1 MDKKFSAICCAFV
14 LPAIMV
20 LILQYFKEVPI
31 WALVVAWA
39 CFFHLGG
46 GDKPNLVAKELLT
59 NSIIGTLIGWVSA
72 LLILSNPIP
81 ILSDYG
87 LWGPLVIGLAI
98 ALITAFDSFKPM
110 SITPVVIYGFALNWG
125 FLSVPGML
133 NLKILTAIEMKNVAI
148 AVPIALFLGA
158 FFGFINAISINILA
172 SSNHSIHKKNIEI
185 L

>member
-1 MDKKFSAICCAFV
+1 VNIKLSTISCAFV
-14 LPAIMV
+14 LPALMV
-20 LILQYFKEVPI
+20 FILQYFNEVPI

-46 GDKPNLVAKELLT
+46 ANNPNLVAKELLT

-81 ILSDYG
+81 ILSEYG

-133 NLKILTAIEMKNVAI
+133 NLKMLTAIDMKNVVI
-148 AVPIALFLGA
+148 AVPVALFLGA
-158 FFGFINAISINILA
+158 LFGFINVFSIRVLA
-172 SSNHSIHKKNIEI
+172 SNNQSIHQKI
-185 L
+185 